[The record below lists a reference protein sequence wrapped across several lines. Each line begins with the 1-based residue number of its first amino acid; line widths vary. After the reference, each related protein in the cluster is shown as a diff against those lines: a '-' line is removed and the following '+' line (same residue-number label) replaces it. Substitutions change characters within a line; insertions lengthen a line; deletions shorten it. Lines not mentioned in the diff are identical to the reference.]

1 MKHTPGPWKVDQLAT
16 KNDQQAFI
24 NIGGFTRIDILPDS
38 VGFPPETIALSERDS
53 WFEIREQIGIDEANA
68 NAKLIASAPDL
79 LWCLSEAVAT
89 WEKRHK
95 DENHQIGITPE
106 PFWLTEARLIIR
118 KATE

>member
-79 LWCLSEAVAT
+79 LDACKSVLNSINDLS
-89 WEKRHK
+89 K
-95 DENHQIGITPE
+95 DPTLDGCAMVLE
-106 PFWLTEARLIIR
+106 LAIR